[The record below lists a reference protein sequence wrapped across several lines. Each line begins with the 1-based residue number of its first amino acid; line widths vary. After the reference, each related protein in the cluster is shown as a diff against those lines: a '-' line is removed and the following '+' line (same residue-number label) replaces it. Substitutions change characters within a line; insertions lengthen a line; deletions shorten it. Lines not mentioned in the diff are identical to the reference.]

1 MLIPKPNQVV
11 EQKPIFNE
19 VQKMALQY
27 LPEDQVRKFVQFP
40 ELLEAELEN
49 EIREPEIE
57 NALKDV
63 FDALHDHNTPKLLK
77 VLQGDKNKLF
87 FAFKKQLENKDKLTK
102 REAKILNMISQRQYS
117 LLTIST
123 IKD

>member
-1 MLIPKPNQVV
+1 
-11 EQKPIFNE
+11 
-19 VQKMALQY
+19 MALQY

-77 VLQGDKNKLF
+77 VLQGDKNRLF